1 MNYAP
6 RCEQAECSIIETMWS
21 ELLFLATADSRGATR
36 TTSSRHVAGR
46 LSLMCNRSEKP
57 LLLAFRLPLEIVP
70 ARPPTYDLYRPG
82 RGEVGGVRH
91 PPPHVACAHERETPR

>member
-1 MNYAP
+1 
-6 RCEQAECSIIETMWS
+6 MWS
-21 ELLFLATADSRGATR
+21 ELLFLATADSRGATHDIVAETR
-36 TTSSRHVAGR
+36 RAGR

-91 PPPHVACAHERETPR
+91 PPPHVHVACAHERETPR

>member
-6 RCEQAECSIIETMWS
+6 RCEQAECSSIETMRS
-21 ELLFLATADSRGATR
+21 ELLFLATADSRGAIAHTHDIVE
-36 TTSSRHVAGR
+36 RHVAGR

-91 PPPHVACAHERETPR
+91 PPMCP